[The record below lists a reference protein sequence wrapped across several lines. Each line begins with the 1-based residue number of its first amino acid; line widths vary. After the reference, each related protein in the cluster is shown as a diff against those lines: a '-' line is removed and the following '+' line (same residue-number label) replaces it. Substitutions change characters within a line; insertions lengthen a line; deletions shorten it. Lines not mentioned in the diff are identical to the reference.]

1 MALQKGTNSYVT
13 LNEAD
18 SYFEDRLDVA
28 AWQNA
33 EDELKEQALVSAT
46 YILDDMEWLGQVVFS
61 DQALAFP
68 RTNGVF
74 LDSSRGVRTAFSST
88 YTFPDSDELET
99 DLGRDIRLIR
109 RATYELAYHL
119 INNDGLLDSSGSVET
134 IKVGSIS
141 IQEIKETSTTALMVR
156 KIVKPMLKNSS
167 NSWWGY

>member
-1 MALQKGTNSYVT
+1 MALQKGINSYVT

-28 AWQNA
+28 SWQNA
-33 EDELKEQALVSAT
+33 EDELKEQALVSAA
-46 YILDDMEWLGQVVFS
+46 YILDDMEWLGQVVKPE
-61 DQALAFP
+61 QALAFP

-74 LDSSRGVRTAFSST
+74 LDSSRGIRTVFTST
-88 YTFPDSDELET
+88 YEFSASDEAET
-99 DLGRDIRLIR
+99 SLGRDIRLVR

-119 INNDGLLDSSGSVET
+119 INNDGLLDSSGTVKD

-141 IQEIKETSTTALMVR
+141 IQEIKETSTASLMVR
-156 KIVKPMLKNSS
+156 KIIKPMLKNSS